1 MNESSLFGLLSLFL
15 FFFLL
20 SAFFAAAETAYS
32 SINKIRIKRFVEE
45 GRSGALKTHALI
57 RDFGGTISTILI
69 GGNIVDILMTAL
81 ATATL
86 TSLFGAIGALYATV
100 LMTFLIIVFGEILP
114 KAFVKD
120 RAEEF
125 ALSAASLLLL
135 LVWLF
140 RPFTRFTLGLSVLI
154 RRWMPG
160 PADNLPSVTHDEL
173 LAIVDAMQEEGVLP
187 KAERQLI
194 ENAINFNELEVWE
207 VQTPRV
213 DLFALNIREPL
224 ENIRTMLVNNHY
236 SRVPVYEGT
245 VDNIVGFLNEKDF
258 LARWGQG
265 ESFELRSILTRPLLI
280 AGSASLMDTF
290 RILQK
295 SRSHMAVV
303 LDEYG
308 GTSGIV
314 TMEDLLEE
322 LVGDIYD
329 EHDDIKE
336 NFVQV
341 SENVFL
347 VNAEA
352 YLDELFH
359 SFLRRPCPESDSS
372 TFGGWLLEQF
382 TILPEVGAS
391 VRWEDLTFEIVKM
404 SGQRLQKVRII
415 RDSPSQVGKKL
426 PQP

>member
-1 MNESSLFGLLSLFL
+1 MNENSLFGLLALFF

-32 SINKIRIKRFVEE
+32 SINKVRIKRFVEE
-45 GRSGALKTHALI
+45 GREGALKTHALM

-86 TSLFGAIGALYATV
+86 TSLFGAIGALYATI

-125 ALSAASLLLL
+125 ALSAASLLSF

-140 RPFTRFTLGLSVLI
+140 RPFTRFTLGLSTLI

-173 LAIVDAMQEEGVLP
+173 LAIVDGMQEEGVLP
-187 KAERQLI
+187 TAERQLI

-213 DLFALNIREPL
+213 DLFALNIRETM

-245 VDNIVGFLNEKDF
+245 VDNIVGFLNEK
-258 LARWGQG
+258 
-265 ESFELRSILTRPLLI
+265 E
-280 AGSASLMDTF
+280 
-290 RILQK
+290 
-295 SRSHMAVV
+295 
-303 LDEYG
+303 
-308 GTSGIV
+308 
-314 TMEDLLEE
+314 
-322 LVGDIYD
+322 
-329 EHDDIKE
+329 
-336 NFVQV
+336 
-341 SENVFL
+341 FL
-347 VNAEA
+347 VHPANE
-352 YLDELFH
+352 YLV
-359 SFLRRPCPESDSS
+359 
-372 TFGGWLLEQF
+372 Q
-382 TILPEVGAS
+382 
-391 VRWEDLTFEIVKM
+391 
-404 SGQRLQKVRII
+404 
-415 RDSPSQVGKKL
+415 
-426 PQP
+426 